1 MISKTKIIKLIEER
15 ISKIKNK
22 KDKEKL
28 RELEEAV
35 KEGKMQ
41 KVKRI
46 AKELST
52 ELGTGLFEILINLA
66 FVGF

>member
-1 MISKTKIIKLIEER
+1 MISKTKIIKLIEEK
-15 ISKIKNK
+15 ISKTKNK
-22 KDKEKL
+22 KKKKKL

-46 AKELST
+46 AKELSA
-52 ELGTGLFEILINLA
+52 ELGKGLFEILINLA